1 MDITSAFGA
10 TNAAAA
16 SGAAA
21 DQTALTE
28 NFDDFLKLLTTQL
41 QHQDPLE
48 PMNSNEFIAQ
58 LTQFT
63 QVEQSISSNKKLE
76 QLLELQSANQA
87 VQAIGFIGRT
97 VEAAGDTAPLGEN
110 GIEFTYTLKGL
121 AASSLL
127 VVLDANG
134 QAVTSAGGATAPGKH
149 GFTWDGLDKD
159 GNRAPDGIY
168 RLAVAAR
175 DHENENLGVTT
186 GVVSRVTGVETGE
199 DGLMLSLGP
208 VLVPIH
214 KVVSIRESIEENS
227 GT

>member
-134 QAVTSAGGATAPGKH
+134 QAVTSAAGGTAPGKH

-159 GNRAPDGIY
+159 GNPAPDGIY

-175 DHENENLGVTT
+175 DADDQTLGVTI
-186 GVVSRVTGVETGE
+186 GVVSRVTGVETGA

-208 VLVPIH
+208 VQVPIDH
-214 KVVSIRESIEENS
+214 VVSIRETNS